1 MVEHLVYTE
10 RVGGS
15 SPSPPTSR
23 RQGEG
28 VLGAAARKLLW
39 VAALLALAS
48 GAIGGAAARAE
59 QAPMTFRAVR
69 LDTPDCGL
77 NCPEVIVADGVIEEG
92 TPQAF
97 VDFARDASLSQRLRS
112 VIFINS
118 PGGNVVASME
128 LGIAFRRLRSA
139 AIVAGFASQGGR
151 SGPVS
156 GQCLSACVYALM
168 GAFRRVVPSASRVGL
183 HRMSIVQPEE
193 GEARGAASG
202 RRDLADPRLVAVLA
216 KYAARMGVDPALVW
230 CAESLSPGVLHVLTP
245 REIARWRLGAARL

>member
-1 MVEHLVYTE
+1 M
-10 RVGGS
+10 
-15 SPSPPTSR
+15 
-23 RQGEG
+23 
-28 VLGAAARKLLW
+28 LW
-39 VAALLALAS
+39 LAALLAIAAA
-48 GAIGGAAARAE
+48 GAIGGAVASWSE
-59 QAPMTFRAVR
+59 QAPMTFRTVS
-69 LDTPDCGL
+69 LETPNCGSK
-77 NCPEVIVADGVIEEG
+77 CPEVVVADGVIEES

-97 VDFARDASLSQRLRS
+97 IDFARGASLSQRLRS

-183 HRMSIVQPEE
+183 HRMSIAPREE
-193 GEARGAASG
+193 GERRGAASVG
-202 RRDLADPRLVAVLA
+202 RGLADPRLVAVLA
-216 KYAARMGVDPALVW
+216 KYAARMGVDPALVRR
-230 CAESLSPGVLHVLTP
+230 AESLSPGVLLILGA
-245 REIARWRLGAARL
+245 RDIARWRLGSAQL